1 MLVLWST
8 EPSGSSLMTMKNPAG
23 TAALLLGDRIRQ
35 ARVRLGLSQEAIASL
50 AAMHVTNFG
59 KIERGGAN
67 PSLLT
72 MMRIA
77 AVLGNGRVHTD
88 PGHLGR
94 TPAERR
100 SRPVGPGLSD
110 RTRGEPR
117 VVLIRNRPTL

>member
-77 AVLGNGRVHTD
+77 AVLGTDVSTLTQDISAEHLPSDVRVLSAQD
-88 PGHLGR
+88 YLIAREGNPG
-94 TPAERR
+94 
-100 SRPVGPGLSD
+100 SS
-110 RTRGEPR
+110 
-117 VVLIRNRPTL
+117 